1 MAKRGSKGKNKNPE
15 LIVKAWLDK
24 YEEDLK
30 SAKTLLDSR
39 RYSWSAL
46 ACQQAIEKFLKAGY
60 VDKYRKIPPYVHKL
74 ERLCDELKLTV
85 PEKLARAM
93 VDIDKHYIIARY
105 PSYKESV
112 DIKDFK
118 EAKSIYDK
126 TRKILKWLKDELKL
140 KSK

>member
-1 MAKRGSKGKNKNPE
+1 MAKRENKEKRINPE

-30 SAKTLLDSR
+30 SAKALLDSH
-39 RYSWSAL
+39 RYSWCAL

-60 VDKYRKIPPYVHKL
+60 VDKYRKVPPYVHKL

-85 PEKLARAM
+85 PERLSRSM
-93 VDIDKHYIIARY
+93 VDIDKHYILARY

-112 DIKDFK
+112 DIKSFK
-118 EAKSIYDK
+118 EAKNIYDQ
-126 TRKILKWLKDELKL
+126 TIKILKWLNEELKL

>member
-1 MAKRGSKGKNKNPE
+1 MAKRQNNEKKENPE
-15 LIVKAWLDK
+15 LVVKVWLDK
-24 YEEDLK
+24 HQEDLK
-30 SAKTLLDSR
+30 SAKALLDGH
-39 RYSWSAL
+39 RYSWCAL

-60 VDKYRKIPPYVHKL
+60 VDKYRRIPPYVHKL
-74 ERLCDELKLTV
+74 ERLCEELELTV
-85 PEKLARAM
+85 PEELSRAI

-112 DIKDFK
+112 DVKSLK
-118 EAKSIYDK
+118 EAKSVYDK